1 MKCLWRSGEPMNY
14 ESELRRESAAM
25 PGVRYTI
32 RRVSFGR
39 RAELVR
45 QAREITGRMEFLEA
59 APDKRDVV
67 EKMDANLLANELEQ
81 LYLRWGLAK
90 IEGLRIDGEEAT
102 VESLIERGPEGLAR
116 EIAAA
121 VRGQLGLSE
130 EERKN

>member
-1 MKCLWRSGEPMNY
+1 MKFTWRSGDPMNY
-14 ESELRRESAAM
+14 ESELRQEASSM

-45 QAREITGRMEFLEA
+45 QAREITARMEFLEA
-59 APDKRDVV
+59 AGDKRGVA
-67 EKMDANLLANELEQ
+67 EKMEANLLANELEQ
-81 LYLRWGLAK
+81 LYLRWGLARV
-90 IEGLRIDGEEAT
+90 EGLRIDGEEAT
-102 VESLIERGPEGLAR
+102 VELLIERGPEPLAH

-121 VRGQLGLSE
+121 VRRQLGLSE